1 MREEKRSEKNGRKKS
16 FEQVLSLGLQP
27 VEATENLEANEQS
40 NEGLYVFQSRQE
52 TVRVDAMLEALK
64 CTTVEKE
71 KQLEEEDE
79 TQIKAIN
86 FQNSRHIVRRIR
98 DEDLDNDGVLIHD
111 TPKESKAMGALDN
124 VKFIVKSSTADEING
139 SGGGISV
146 LESLQLNYND
156 EDDLAC

>member
-1 MREEKRSEKNGRKKS
+1 MK
-16 FEQVLSLGLQP
+16 
-27 VEATENLEANEQS
+27 
-40 NEGLYVFQSRQE
+40 SRQE

-111 TPKESKAMGALDN
+111 TPKR
-124 VKFIVKSSTADEING
+124 
-139 SGGGISV
+139 
-146 LESLQLNYND
+146 
-156 EDDLAC
+156 